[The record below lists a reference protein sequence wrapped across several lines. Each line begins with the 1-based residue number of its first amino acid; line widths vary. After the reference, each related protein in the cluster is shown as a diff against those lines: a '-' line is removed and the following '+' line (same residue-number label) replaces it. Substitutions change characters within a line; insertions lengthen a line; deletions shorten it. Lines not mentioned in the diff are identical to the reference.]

1 MFVFAEKGVDAPVVD
16 DVISAAGVS
25 RGTFYKYFESNRD
38 LLIAVNEELGNEIA
52 ISVEKLVSPIPDPAE
67 RIASGLLM
75 FLATSARFPL
85 FARFTYRVGLE
96 AAGPTTLIYDY
107 LPPHLEEG
115 IKAGAFSTNRW
126 RFCSITSS
134 ATRSPVYRVWSA
146 RMSDSL
152 TWSGSSKPSCVVW
165 VSGGTARVHW
175 QIRSSL
181 QSNLDLKRC
190 SCALT
195 ANSRK
200 FLIERRF
207 LDASV
212 ILNRKYVIRFEAM
225 ALLPTF
231 ALE

>member
-115 IKAGAFSTNRW
+115 IKAGAFFDEPLEVLLDHIIGNA
-126 RFCSITSS
+126 ITCISRMVREDVGQS
-134 ATRSPVYRVWSA
+134 HVVRVVETIMRGLGVGRDRA
-146 RMSDSL
+146 RALANTFVPPIELGPETLLMRSDS
-152 TWSGSSKPSCVVW
+152 
-165 VSGGTARVHW
+165 
-175 QIRSSL
+175 
-181 QSNLDLKRC
+181 
-190 SCALT
+190 
-195 ANSRK
+195 
-200 FLIERRF
+200 RF
-207 LDASV
+207 KKIPD
-212 ILNRKYVIRFEAM
+212 
-225 ALLPTF
+225 
-231 ALE
+231 